1 MNAQVKNAL
10 ESALLAALVFAV
22 CLWLVL
28 SAEESGSAVRATFGG
43 LGMAVGYIAH
53 LAYVGVGLLRA
64 GRSVWPWTVA
74 MVLIPGLSIVA
85 MVLLSSTA
93 VESGEAAQAPRAD

>member
-28 SAEESGSAVRATFGG
+28 SAEDSGSAVRAIFGG
-43 LGMAVGYIAH
+43 MGMGMGVGYIAH
-53 LAYVGVGLLRA
+53 IAYVGVGLHRA

-74 MVLIPGLSIVA
+74 MVLLPGVSVVA
-85 MVLLSSTA
+85 MVLLSSA
-93 VESGEAAQAPRAD
+93 AGEAPESP